1 MVRAKTNGV
10 YKKNMMQGTELLGN
24 RGTGQGEKKFFNEH
38 MGLFQG
44 LWNWRPVAV
53 RNELRYIARVKGGQ
67 QGSDW
72 ERSQQIINERSRKGA
87 QSMRS

>member
-1 MVRAKTNGV
+1 
-10 YKKNMMQGTELLGN
+10 MQGTKLLGN
-24 RGTGQGEKKFFNEH
+24 RGNGQGEKKCFNEH

-44 LWNWRPVAV
+44 LRNWRPVAV

-72 ERSQQIINERSRKGA
+72 ERSQQIIKERSCKGA
-87 QSMRS
+87 RSRRS